1 MLHCCSF
8 QLYKQ
13 IIKLISKLALQCPYK
28 QAIVVKFLIEEL
40 NFPFLKVVV
49 FFLLVGQKVKR
60 ILFHVR
66 DSLQDRGW
74 LFSST
79 VAAFIWMV
87 DEPE

>member
-1 MLHCCSF
+1 M
-8 QLYKQ
+8 
-13 IIKLISKLALQCPYK
+13 
-28 QAIVVKFLIEEL
+28 
-40 NFPFLKVVV
+40 VV

-79 VAAFIWMV
+79 VAAFIWTV
-87 DEPE
+87 DELE